1 MVNHVTHFEINGRD
15 GKRLRDFYGALFGWK
30 IDASNPMQYGLVSP
44 EQAGIGGGISHESP
58 AAPLVTIYV
67 EVADLAG
74 ALQKA
79 GSLGGRTMLEP
90 TQVPGGP
97 EIAMFADPEGNA
109 IGLVRSESR

>member
-15 GKRLRDFYGALFGWK
+15 GKRLREFYGALFGWK

-44 EQAGIGGGISHESP
+44 DQAGIGGGISHQSP
-58 AAPLVTIYV
+58 APMVTVYV
-67 EVADLAG
+67 EVADLAA

-79 GSLGGRTMLEP
+79 VSLGGKAMLEP

-97 EIAMFADPEGNA
+97 EIAMFGDPEGNA
-109 IGLVRSESR
+109 IGLVKSESR